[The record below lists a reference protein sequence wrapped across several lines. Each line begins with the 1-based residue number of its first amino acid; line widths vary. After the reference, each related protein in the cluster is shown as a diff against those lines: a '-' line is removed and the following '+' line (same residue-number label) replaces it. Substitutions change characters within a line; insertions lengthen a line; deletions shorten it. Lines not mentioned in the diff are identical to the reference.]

1 MEDKRKK
8 TSNQRKGR
16 RRPSKSNQDRSRMV
30 DKAPLS
36 GEFSNDSFSKA
47 TKYKGNDSSFYSHN
61 PELLEATGRFSFNN
75 PIGAAQKYT
84 YTTNQHSLISG
95 YYTVG
100 MQASEL
106 AAMPNYLEVPGLVS
120 LEISLVPGFSVDYTS
135 AVNLAS
141 RNIYSVVRRQQ
152 SGAKNYDAP
161 DLMMYLLTMDNIFSY
176 YTWIQRL
183 YGLANR
189 YNVMNRYLPDAL
201 ITANHVDPDNLR
213 KHISELYG
221 YIQLFASRAKAFPV
235 PTQMKYFIR
244 HAEMFANVYTD
255 GDNDKAQMYIFVP
268 YAFWAFNETFS
279 SAARGSLD
287 MQPVGYN
294 QGVSSP
300 SFKLMTVDDIIA
312 LGEKLLMGVIS
323 SQDAGVI
330 GGDILKAYGGETV
343 TIGSTP
349 IDYTVQP
356 VYNEEILMQ
365 IHNARSVGSFSS
377 NSSITQNDENQIIFS
392 PALEAS
398 DVRTLI
404 IDCAYKDP
412 TPEQVMAMTRF
423 AAIVQT
429 GGSSSTG
436 VAGAEMVNHMCI
448 FKYVV
453 DSTKREPVLGFA
465 PINTTYNQPLS
476 DPPSLME
483 WLDTIKRLNVL
494 SDLGKFDWHPM
505 VHVAFKGENVV
516 SHMDFGDFE
525 NYTLMNDTDLSKLN
539 EVALLSLFGV
549 PAK

>member
-1 MEDKRKK
+1 MSAKVSK
-8 TSNQRKGR
+8 TSNQRNKKR
-16 RRPSKSNQDRSRMV
+16 RLPKCGQNKSRMV

-36 GEFSNDSFSKA
+36 GEFTDDSFNNA
-47 TKYKGNDSSFYSHN
+47 TKHKGNDSSYYNYN
-61 PELLEATGRFSFNN
+61 PDLLEATGRFSFNN
-75 PIGAAQKYT
+75 PIGTAQSYNYVT
-84 YTTNQHSLISG
+84 DAPALISG
-95 YYTVG
+95 YNTVG
-100 MQASEL
+100 TSPKGI
-106 AAMPNYLEVPGLVS
+106 AAKANYLDVPGVMS
-120 LEISLVPGFSVDYTS
+120 LELSLVPGFSVDYTS

-152 SGAKNYDAP
+152 SGAKNYDSP
-161 DLMMYLLTMDNIFSY
+161 DLMMYLLTMDNIFAY

-201 ITANHVDPDNLR
+201 ITANHVDPDDLR
-213 KHISELYG
+213 KNISKLYG

-279 SAARGSLD
+279 TAEKGALD
-287 MQPVGYN
+287 MNVVGYN
-294 QGVSSP
+294 GSESTP
-300 SFKLMTVDDIIA
+300 AFELMTVDQVIS

-323 SQDAGVI
+323 SQDAGTI

-349 IDYTVQP
+349 IDYTIQP

-377 NSSITQNDENQIIFS
+377 GSSITQNEENQIIFS
-392 PALEAS
+392 PAVSESALK
-398 DVRTLI
+398 TLI

-423 AAIVQT
+423 AAIVDK
-429 GGSSSTG
+429 GGSTSNG
-436 VAGAEMVNHMCI
+436 AAGAEMINHMCM
-448 FKYVV
+448 FKYLVEYTTNELKLGFTVV
-453 DSTKREPVLGFA
+453 D
-465 PINTTYNQPLS
+465 TTYLQSVTGP
-476 DPPSLME
+476 DPTDAD
-483 WLDTIKRLNVL
+483 WLKTLNEIKVL
-494 SDLGKFDWHPM
+494 SDMTKFDWHPM
-505 VHVAFKGENVV
+505 IHIRIQGAR
-516 SHMDFGDFE
+516 SAYTDFGDFE
-525 NYTLMNDTDLSKLN
+525 NYTLMDVTDLSKLN